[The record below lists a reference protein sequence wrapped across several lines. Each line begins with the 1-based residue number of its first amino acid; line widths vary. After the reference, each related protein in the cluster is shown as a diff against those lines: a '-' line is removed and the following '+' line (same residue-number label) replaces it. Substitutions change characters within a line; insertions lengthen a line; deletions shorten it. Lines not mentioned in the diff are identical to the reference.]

1 MGNEQVLNASGIHK
15 PPSTDSD
22 RVGGYESEE
31 CAATDVIQEEHG
43 RIYPM

>member
-1 MGNEQVLNASGIHK
+1 MSRFFASGIHK
-15 PPSTDSD
+15 PLSTD